1 MESALSFLP
10 RARWGEVDESIQ
22 RVFEKFWAARGNVP
36 NLFRVLA
43 FRPELFRTFN
53 AHFDAVLGAGT
64 LDVRLKELVAV
75 RVSQLNASR
84 Y

>member
-1 MESALSFLP
+1 VSFLP

-22 RVFEKFWAARGNVP
+22 QVFERFWNARGNVP

-43 FRPELFRTFN
+43 LRPELFRTFN
-53 AHFDAVLGAGT
+53 AHFDAALGPGT

-75 RVSQLNASR
+75 KVSRLNGSR

>member
-1 MESALSFLP
+1 MSRLP
-10 RARWGEVDESIQ
+10 RARWGEVDPAVQ
-22 RVFEKFWAARGNVP
+22 RVFESFWKARGNVP

-43 FRPELFRTFN
+43 HRPPLLRTFTT
-53 AHFDAVLGAGT
+53 HFDTVMGEGR

-75 RVSQLNASR
+75 RVSQLNRCR